1 MKAAFATTVNLV
13 TQLSRG
19 SRELFLLVEKVRDR
33 SPQKNIVSQRK

>member
-19 SRELFLLVEKVRDR
+19 SGELFLLVEKV
-33 SPQKNIVSQRK
+33 

>member
-19 SRELFLLVEKVRDR
+19 SRELFLLVKKV
-33 SPQKNIVSQRK
+33 